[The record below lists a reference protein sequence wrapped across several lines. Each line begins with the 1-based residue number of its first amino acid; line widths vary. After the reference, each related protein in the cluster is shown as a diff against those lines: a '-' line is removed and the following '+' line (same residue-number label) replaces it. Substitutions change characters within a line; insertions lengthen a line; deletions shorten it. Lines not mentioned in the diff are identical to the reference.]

1 MADRKDQN
9 YQADMPRPKKKPVL
23 PHDEPAR
30 TRQLSDR
37 NDTQPIPV
45 QRNNA
50 YAAPP
55 PVRRTSTAARS
66 NSPAQHYAQTPRNA
80 QYEYENEEDYEA
92 LPPPSGQRSS
102 APPRANRPASP
113 VPPQRQAPRQAV
125 PAPQQPKKR
134 RKRRG
139 LFSRL
144 LSSLLVIAVLLFSIY
159 SFVALRCIHKL
170 DYVETGARHQQ
181 SSTLLQADSVKN
193 VLLIGTDSRDAT
205 RGRSDSMILV
215 SLNKKTNQI
224 VLSSFMRDM
233 YVAIPGHGNNKLN
246 AAYSFGGA
254 ELLLDTLE
262 DNFNIRIDDYVQ
274 VNFSSFAHIVDAV
287 GGVEITITD
296 KEAQA
301 INQILHDEVN
311 GLMGDPIDSDYLAS
325 GGTYVL
331 NGKQALSYSRIRHVG
346 NADFQRTQR
355 QRDVITKMVQ
365 NMKGAGVSGV
375 RTIMKEAL
383 PEMKT
388 NMQTGELYWLS
399 LRLPFLLGYD
409 MQQQQIPAPNT
420 YTGQSNEAGAVLAVD
435 FAANRTLLQTT
446 IYRET

>member
-1 MADRKDQN
+1 M
-9 YQADMPRPKKKPVL
+9 
-23 PHDEPAR
+23 
-30 TRQLSDR
+30 
-37 NDTQPIPV
+37 
-45 QRNNA
+45 
-50 YAAPP
+50 
-55 PVRRTSTAARS
+55 
-66 NSPAQHYAQTPRNA
+66 
-80 QYEYENEEDYEA
+80 
-92 LPPPSGQRSS
+92 
-102 APPRANRPASP
+102 
-113 VPPQRQAPRQAV
+113 

-144 LSSLLVIAVLLFSIY
+144 LSTLLVIAVLLFSIY

-181 SSTLLQADSVKN
+181 SSTLLQADSVRN